1 MKLRYL
7 NVIMGLVIICLAS
20 CNDFLDQ
27 TPEGDITPQKYFSS
41 EADLAAFTVN
51 YYNFRSI
58 PPYAYALSYW
68 GDDNDTDNQ
77 AAMNYS
83 SRWAPGEWKVPSSG
97 GQWDF
102 SRIRHINYFLEQT
115 MEKYKVNQIQGN
127 DANIRHYIGE
137 AHVMRAYEYI
147 KKLQNLGD
155 CPIVT
160 SALSDNKEA
169 LIAASKRQPSYKVAR
184 FILNDL
190 DTAITMLKDTPPQ
203 GGKCR
208 IGKDVAYLLRSR
220 AALFEGTWLK
230 YHKGTAFVPGGTG
243 WPGNSEDIQGF
254 NIDDEIKY
262 FLSESMKSAKVVGDR
277 VVDNLVVNTD
287 TQEGMDASFNVIN
300 PYYCMFCDEN
310 MENYSEI
317 LMWRSYSVAEGIT
330 HNVQLCLENDG
341 GGSGWTRGLVNS
353 FLMRNGLPIYASG
366 SGYNSDW
373 EKAGVAATLKDRDSR
388 IQLFTKKDG
397 DIEDYHTDGTANHVD
412 YTWIAKGISENRMV
426 TGFPIK
432 KGKHYSPVMRIQH
445 DHGTSGSVV
454 FRATEAMLNYM
465 EASYELNGNIDA
477 TCDKYWRALRVR
489 AKVNPDYKVT
499 IAATSM
505 NEEAKG
511 DWGAYSHGMLIDPTL
526 YNIRRERRNEFIGE
540 GLRWADLCRWRALDQ
555 VRNYQIEGIRYW
567 GSIYEGNLRSN
578 VDGKIVDLVKV
589 DEIGG
594 TGNMSSKDR
603 SVYIRPYQISKVNNS
618 VFDGYNFTPAHYLY
632 PIAQSVFRQTASGDQ
647 TDLNTSVV
655 YQNPGWPKVADQGP
669 NEIR

>member
-1 MKLRYL
+1 
-7 NVIMGLVIICLAS
+7 
-20 CNDFLDQ
+20 
-27 TPEGDITPQKYFSS
+27 
-41 EADLAAFTVN
+41 
-51 YYNFRSI
+51 
-58 PPYAYALSYW
+58 
-68 GDDNDTDNQ
+68 
-77 AAMNYS
+77 
-83 SRWAPGEWKVPSSG
+83 
-97 GQWDF
+97 
-102 SRIRHINYFLEQT
+102 
-115 MEKYKVNQIQGN
+115 
-127 DANIRHYIGE
+127 
-137 AHVMRAYEYI
+137 
-147 KKLQNLGD
+147 
-155 CPIVT
+155 
-160 SALSDNKEA
+160 
-169 LIAASKRQPSYKVAR
+169 
-184 FILNDL
+184 
-190 DTAITMLKDTPPQ
+190 
-203 GGKCR
+203 
-208 IGKDVAYLLRSR
+208 
-220 AALFEGTWLK
+220 
-230 YHKGTAFVPGGTG
+230 
-243 WPGNSEDIQGF
+243 
-254 NIDDEIKY
+254 
-262 FLSESMKSAKVVGDR
+262 
-277 VVDNLVVNTD
+277 
-287 TQEGMDASFNVIN
+287 
-300 PYYCMFCDEN
+300 
-310 MENYSEI
+310 
-317 LMWRSYSVAEGIT
+317 
-330 HNVQLCLENDG
+330 
-341 GGSGWTRGLVNS
+341 
-353 FLMRNGLPIYASG
+353 MRNGLPIYASG
-366 SGYNSDW
+366 SGYNTDW

-397 DIEDYHTDGTANHVD
+397 DIEDYHSDGSVNHVD

-505 NEEAKG
+505 GEEAKG